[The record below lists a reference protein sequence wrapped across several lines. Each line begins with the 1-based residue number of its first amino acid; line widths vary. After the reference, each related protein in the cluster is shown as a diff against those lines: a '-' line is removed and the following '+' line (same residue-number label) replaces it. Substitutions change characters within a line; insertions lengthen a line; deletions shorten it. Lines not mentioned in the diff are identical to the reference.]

1 MSDVERDIDAAERAL
16 GLEPLRGEDREGRA
30 AREAWDLRFAP
41 LLDAVEPVA
50 PPDGLLGRI
59 EARIE
64 ALTDKDGTVVELARM
79 RRRLRLW
86 KGTAAAAASV
96 AAALALWI
104 AVPANDMPARY
115 VAVVTSDADGTA
127 GMIIE
132 FDTGSGLATVIP
144 VGLTA
149 PEGRALEMWQLPNG
163 AERPHSLGLL
173 PDTPVER
180 RTIQAGPGDVFAI
193 SFEQP
198 GGSPT
203 GQPTD
208 PRFHGTIVQVE

>member
-41 LLDAVEPVA
+41 LLDAVDPVA
-50 PPDGLLGRI
+50 PPEGLLGRI
-59 EARIE
+59 EARI
-64 ALTDKDGTVVELARM
+64 DGDGKVVELTQM
-79 RRRLRLW
+79 RRKLRRW
-86 KGTAAAAASV
+86 QGIAGAAASV

-104 AVPANDMPARY
+104 AVPVGETPARY

-144 VGLTA
+144 VGITA
-149 PEGRALEMWQLPNG
+149 PEGRALEMWQLPAG

-193 SFEQP
+193 SFEEP